1 MKKNL
6 FVVTILNFIMLC
18 LFSFSSLA
26 IMKGMSTKELTKLS
40 ETVIEGR
47 VEGVEAQWSKDG
59 KTIFTSA
66 YIVVSNVIRGMSD
79 QTNIIV
85 EYEGGEI
92 GDTGVKVSDEPTL
105 KEGERVILFLK
116 SGKSKKDG
124 VAYNIVGKGQ
134 GKYVMG
140 ADGIARKSG
149 FSIEGGAENID
160 TNIPVDE
167 LIEKVRRVKQ

>member
-1 MKKNL
+1 
-6 FVVTILNFIMLC
+6 
-18 LFSFSSLA
+18 
-26 IMKGMSTKELTKLS
+26 MKGMSTGELTKLS
-40 ETVIEGR
+40 EIVIEGK

-59 KTIFTSA
+59 KTIFTNA

-85 EYEGGEI
+85 EYQGGEI
-92 GDTGVKVSDEPTL
+92 GDRGLKVSDEPTL
-105 KEGERVILFLK
+105 NEGERVILFLK

-140 ADGIARKSG
+140 ADGIARKSE
-149 FSIEGGAENID
+149 FSIVGGEKDID
-160 TNIPVDE
+160 DTIPVDE
-167 LIEKVRRVKQ
+167 LIEKIKGVKE